1 VDVLFVVDIFAE
13 EINSSVNFQDFS
25 YELGDLFL
33 CGPSK
38 FWKVLMHLL

>member
-1 VDVLFVVDIFAE
+1 VDVLIVVDVFAE

-25 YELGDLFL
+25 YEPGDLFL

-38 FWKVLMHLL
+38 FRKVLMRLL